1 MMDSECKLNKKD
13 DNPVYLPY
21 PGIKPGSPVLQVD
34 SLPTELSGKP
44 KVFIELINFSFFSIS
59 GLGIDFNYCD
69 VEWFALGKKP
79 RSF

>member
-1 MMDSECKLNKKD
+1 M
-13 DNPVYLPY
+13 
-21 PGIKPGSPVLQVD
+21 QVD